1 MACCCSIIYL
11 GSSSHKWD
19 MEFAEHGMVSEDAAP
34 NGDEGQGLNLQH
46 LFIGLRTFV
55 QNVCISTISL
65 YNFALASCFRV
76 WRLQSD
82 SGEEKSPPIAPHC
95 HMFCMSSW
103 HFQLYICPQCV
114 ILLGLFPLSI
124 VNCQLQWA
132 HMVLKISIPPQ
143 WYICHKESEQKENL
157 IIPLT
162 MVLFGIYFCHK
173 ESC

>member
-19 MEFAEHGMVSEDAAP
+19 MEFVEHGMVSEDAAL

-103 HFQLYICPQCV
+103 HFQPTMCV

-124 VNCQLQWA
+124 VNCQRQWA

>member
-1 MACCCSIIYL
+1 MFAFLPSHYKILPLLHALGFEGYNLTLKKKKALLLLLIVICSVCLLDI
-11 GSSSHKWD
+11 SS
-19 MEFAEHGMVSEDAAP
+19 
-34 NGDEGQGLNLQH
+34 
-46 LFIGLRTFV
+46 
-55 QNVCISTISL
+55 
-65 YNFALASCFRV
+65 
-76 WRLQSD
+76 
-82 SGEEKSPPIAPHC
+82 
-95 HMFCMSSW
+95 
-103 HFQLYICPQCV
+103 PQCV

-124 VNCQLQWA
+124 VNCQRQWA

>member
-1 MACCCSIIYL
+1 MRHGIWGAWNGGWGYCF
-11 GSSSHKWD
+11 KWRWR
-19 MEFAEHGMVSEDAAP
+19 P
-34 NGDEGQGLNLQH
+34 NLQP

-55 QNVCISTISL
+55 QNISISTISL
-65 YNFALASCFRV
+65 CNFAFASSFRV
-76 WRLQSD
+76 WRSQSD
-82 SGEEKSPPIAPHC
+82 FREEKKAPIAPHC

-124 VNCQLQWA
+124 VNCQLQWYA
-132 HMVLKISIPPQ
+132 LKDFNPPTMA
-143 WYICHKESEQKENL
+143 KESEQKENL

-162 MVLFGIYFCHK
+162 MVLFDIYFGHK